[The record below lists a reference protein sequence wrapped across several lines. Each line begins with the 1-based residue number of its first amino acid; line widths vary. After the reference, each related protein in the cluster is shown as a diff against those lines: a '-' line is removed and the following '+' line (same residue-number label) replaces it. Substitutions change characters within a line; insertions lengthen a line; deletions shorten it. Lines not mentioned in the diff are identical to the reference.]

1 MSSDISVQSQ
11 FMEVRGERGDEWTR
25 FETPS
30 SVDHGAF
37 VCNDQIFFCNQR
49 GEVFVAHFVPEIESL
64 KVTKVAL
71 IVNNISCKQS
81 FLHN

>member
-1 MSSDISVQSQ
+1 MSYDISVQSQ

-37 VCNDQIFFCNQR
+37 VCNDQVYFCNKR
-49 GEVFVAHFVPEIESL
+49 GEVFVAHFEPDIESL
-64 KVTKVAL
+64 KVSKVACL
-71 IVNNISCKQS
+71 LNNISSK
-81 FLHN
+81 